1 MTIDI
6 YDTINNNIYN
16 FPKKIP
22 YITVSSKGIS
32 NGLSTIYNDGA
43 DFGPDT
49 YLGATTKNRY
59 GPPYTKTSGLLE
71 AVNYQQKNGGKI
83 QMTAGRFVISS
94 DAPLTQVSSSN
105 VLGYPEYAIIPL
117 SGQAI
122 VNNTVN
128 NVLSFNISG
137 VAGDINSGGT
147 GINNE
152 INVWNNNTTTIID
165 VSGLSNL
172 PSNAS
177 VVLFG
182 YNRMNLPSGTVVSE
196 IINMHDFVIFTA
208 QPTASG
214 ENICGGYDFY
224 NSWNANV
231 TNVTVYSPN
240 NFYST
245 VFPSQ
250 YVIGQIIDGEIGNM
264 CWVDNIASYAM
275 YTGFILGSHTH
286 AGTVITQSCYYG
298 LMPFA
303 HHGVDVDRYDTQ
315 GCIYPVFTTSSL
327 YGSLRIHSWDG
338 EDYSAAGGNQEV
350 TDVYIPNVSVGYT
363 PYISVDNFHM
373 EYSGGSPN
381 PRFPIIS
388 NNAKGYYPVVIKNI
402 EAQAPTISGTTAGTV
417 QPIVL
422 EYSVNTSGSLA
433 GYKKMMFVFS
443 GYENDTTTAQ
453 TIPYPSNG
461 APHNNQLSF
470 VSTPVI
476 SANNTGLTISASTT
490 GITITAP
497 NNTIAYNGIVIVEG
511 Y

>member
-1 MTIDI
+1 MTFE
-6 YDTINNNIYN
+6 TN
-16 FPKKIP
+16 FPLYPTKLP
-22 YITVSSKGIS
+22 YITVSSKGMS
-32 NGLSTIYNDGA
+32 NGLSDIPNDGA

-49 YLGATTKNRY
+49 MLNATSKGQY

-94 DAPLTQVSSSN
+94 DAPLTQVTTSN

-165 VSGLSNL
+165 VSSLSNL

-182 YNRMNLPSGTVVSE
+182 YNRMNLPSGTIVSE

-224 NSWNANV
+224 NSWDANV

-245 VFPSQ
+245 VFPAK
-250 YVIGQIIDGEIGNM
+250 YVIGQVIDALIGDA
-264 CWVDNIASYAM
+264 CWLDNVASYCM
-275 YTGFILGSHTH
+275 YTGFILSEHTH
-286 AGTVITQSCYYG
+286 AGTVINNSCYYG
-298 LMPFA
+298 LIPNGYHA
-303 HHGVDVDRYDTQ
+303 IDIGRYDTV
-315 GCIYPVFTTSSL
+315 GCIYPVFIPSNL
-327 YGSLRIHSWDG
+327 IGSLQIHYWDG
-338 EDYSAAGGNQEV
+338 EDYSATTSTNKEV
-350 TDVYIPNVSVGYT
+350 ADIYISNVNVAYT

-373 EYSGGSPN
+373 EYPGGSPN

-388 NNAKGYYPVVIKNI
+388 NNASGYYPVVIKNI

-497 NNTIAYNGIVIVEG
+497 NSTATYSGIVIVEG

>member
-1 MTIDI
+1 MTFQTNSPL
-6 YDTINNNIYN
+6 YPT
-16 FPKKIP
+16 KLP
-22 YITVSSKGIS
+22 YVTVSAKGIS
-32 NGLSTIYNDGA
+32 NGLSDIPNDGF

-49 YLGATTKNRY
+49 MLNATSKGQY

-71 AVNYQQKNGGKI
+71 AVNYQQANGGKI

-152 INVWNNNTTTIID
+152 INVWDNNTTTIID

-182 YNRMNLPSGTVVSE
+182 YNRMNLPSGTTVSE

-214 ENICGGYDFY
+214 ENICGGYDFN
-224 NSWNANV
+224 NSWDANV

-250 YVIGQIIDGEIGNM
+250 YVIGQVIDGEIGDM
-264 CWVDNIASYAM
+264 CWIDNIASYAM
-275 YTGFILGSHTH
+275 YTGFILGGHTH
-286 AGTVITQSCYYG
+286 AGTVINNSCYYG
-298 LMPFA
+298 LIPFGY
-303 HHGVDVDRYDTQ
+303 HGTEIGRYDTV
-315 GCIYPVFTTSSL
+315 GCIYPLYVSSKNI
-327 YGSLRIHSWDG
+327 GSIRIHLWDG
-338 EDYSAAGGNQEV
+338 EDYSASTGGNQEV
-350 TDVYIPNVSVGYT
+350 ADIYIPNGGSVGFT
-363 PYISVDNFHM
+363 PYISVGNFHM

-388 NNAKGYYPVVIKNI
+388 NNASGYYPVVIKNI
-402 EAQAPTISGTTAGTV
+402 EAQAPTVSGTTAGTV

-422 EYSVNTSGSLA
+422 EYSVNTSSSLA

-497 NNTIAYNGIVIVEG
+497 NSTATYSGIVIVEG